1 MSATGRAERWTAPVQ
16 DGPPADGVVHAEVAA
31 FLAFES
37 EALDSHRFE
46 RWTAMVDGA
55 FTYRVPVPVLQDNLA
70 APGYDP
76 GSLLMD
82 EDKQSIVE
90 LWFGRFGEDIYEFA
104 WGDHPPVR
112 MRHFVTNVR
121 VRRTDD
127 ADEYDVRSNVRVH
140 MVRQTMQKGEL
151 VAERFD
157 RVRRTPDGGWLL
169 LSRFGVLDD
178 LVLDAP
184 QIRVIL

>member
-1 MSATGRAERWTAPVQ
+1 MVEGRALRWSAPVH
-16 DGPPADGVVHAEVAA
+16 DGPQADGVAHAEVAA
-31 FLAFES
+31 FLAYEA
-37 EALDSHRFE
+37 EALDSRQFG
-46 RWTAMVDGA
+46 RWAELVDDG
-55 FTYRVPVPVLQDNLA
+55 FTYQVPVPVLQDSLS
-70 APGYDP
+70 APPYDP

-90 LWFGRFGEDIYEFA
+90 LWFGRFGDDIYEFA

-121 VRRTDD
+121 VRTTGA

-140 MVRQTMQKGEL
+140 MVRQTMQKGEM

-157 RVRRTPDGGWLL
+157 RVRRTGDGFRL
-169 LSRFGVLDD
+169 LSRFAVLDD